1 MQTLNLVKMEVRTT
15 MQKDANK
22 LYLLLKK
29 EGITAQPVKR
39 DNKKLKQK
47 SERDQSHHTSL
58 R

>member
-29 EGITAQPVKR
+29 EGIKAQPAKR

-47 SERDQSHHTSL
+47 SERNKSHHTSL

>member
-1 MQTLNLVKMEVRTT
+1 
-15 MQKDANK
+15 MQKDAYK

-29 EGITAQPVKR
+29 EGITAQPAKH